1 MVNSRPTESTGGE
14 NGVTMDLT
22 SLGKAFT
29 NVTVDFSKA
38 VVTDNK
44 GKSTISLEKGDK
56 NDKNAGT

>member
-1 MVNSRPTESTGGE
+1 
-14 NGVTMDLT
+14 MDLT

-56 NDKNAGT
+56 MIRMPDVRVVIFRVYPFRLTV